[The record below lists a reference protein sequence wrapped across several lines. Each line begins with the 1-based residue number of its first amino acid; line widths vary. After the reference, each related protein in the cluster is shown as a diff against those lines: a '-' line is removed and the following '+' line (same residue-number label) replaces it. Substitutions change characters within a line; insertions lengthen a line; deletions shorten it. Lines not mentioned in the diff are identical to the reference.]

1 MTNIW
6 KRGSIARNPYHETAF
21 KALGLTPEVTSRAAI
36 ASRVEERLRAVR
48 RVPGFYA
55 LGERDLTEAD
65 VLEARRILFDPTR
78 RILEELL
85 EHKREAPELEEL
97 ERFRKR
103 LEMPPPVPAAP
114 PNVVFLRRA
123 VQALARA
130 CLNDR
135 QLVEVPP
142 HPVDPDPIPPFGRPE
157 ADDPSRE

>member
-21 KALGLTPEVTSRAAI
+21 KALGLTPEVTSRAEI

-48 RVPGFYA
+48 RVPGFYT

-85 EHKREAPELEEL
+85 EHRSEAPELEEL
-97 ERFRKR
+97 ERIRKR
-103 LEMPPPVPAAP
+103 LEMPPPAPASP
-114 PNVVFLRRA
+114 PSRAFLRRA
-123 VQALARA
+123 VRKLARE
-130 CLNDR
+130 CLDE
-135 QLVEVPP
+135 LPVVEVPP
-142 HPVDPDPIPPFGRPE
+142 YPVDPRPIPPFGWLE
-157 ADDPSRE
+157 VEDPSRE